1 MLATSKRRNS
11 QNKLRDP
18 FSQTSITNGS
28 NTFDGNT
35 NEDTGSSPLN
45 QTDTAFDSK
54 FTGGF
59 SIANRLPEGQR
70 FTSGLSNAI
79 RETTEEH
86 EISQKRLV
94 GNSFGGVR
102 GRDNF
107 DNSLTSIPKGPPY
120 YTQTSKHLPFSHRII
135 PVYVN

>member
-1 MLATSKRRNS
+1 MAKAQTNSMLATSKRRNS

-18 FSQTSITNGS
+18 FSQTPLTNGS
-28 NTFDGNT
+28 NTYEGNT

-59 SIANRLPEGQR
+59 SITNRLPEGQR
-70 FTSGLSNAI
+70 FSSGLSNAI
-79 RETTEEH
+79 KETTEEH

-94 GNSFGGVR
+94 SNR
-102 GRDNF
+102 LGRDTIE
-107 DNSLTSIPKGPPY
+107 NSLASILQGPP
-120 YTQTSKHLPFSHRII
+120 
-135 PVYVN
+135 